1 MKTKPSKLFETFS
14 GTISG
19 LTVVN
24 RSGQWVLRKKTN
36 PHNPNTA
43 SQKAVRKNFSVYAGK
58 WADLTDEQRNQWN
71 QTARE
76 ATAKPARFGVSGK
89 VSGQNLYLK
98 CNINLSLLD
107 TPVELHGPVPEFPQP
122 APHIG
127 QVILTQNSVTVE
139 LEEPV
144 PDNHTVIIRA
154 TPLNAGQSTAPQR
167 LFQVGTLPEGSH
179 TADITEK
186 FRARFGELTSRKKV
200 QVQIYAIH
208 NKSGY
213 ASPRREALSNILPE
227 HP

>member
-107 TPVELHGPVPEFPQP
+107 TP
-122 APHIG
+122 
-127 QVILTQNSVTVE
+127 
-139 LEEPV
+139 
-144 PDNHTVIIRA
+144 
-154 TPLNAGQSTAPQR
+154 
-167 LFQVGTLPEGSH
+167 
-179 TADITEK
+179 
-186 FRARFGELTSRKKV
+186 
-200 QVQIYAIH
+200 
-208 NKSGY
+208 
-213 ASPRREALSNILPE
+213 
-227 HP
+227 